1 MGNTFEPE
9 DAFLIYWKCMMSDGS
24 TKLKRYVA
32 FLRGINVG
40 GNTLLPMNELRGL
53 CDQLGLK
60 EVSTYIQSGNVIF
73 ESGLSET
80 TVIHKLEQALLT
92 KRKKR
97 IPVMLRTIE
106 DLQKIL
112 TRNPFPKADP
122 RQVGVMFFA
131 EPLPKDFSSG
141 ISTPGQEEVILSSR
155 EAYIHYPDGMGRSK
169 LKLPKVS
176 EEGTVRNINTISKI
190 IGIAAE

>member
-1 MGNTFEPE
+1 
-9 DAFLIYWKCMMSDGS
+9 MSDGS
-24 TKLKRYVA
+24 TKLKKYVA

-40 GNTLLPMNELRGL
+40 GNTLLPMSELRWL

-73 ESGLSET
+73 ESGFSET
-80 TVIHKLEQALLT
+80 TIIHKLELALFT
-92 KRKKR
+92 KKEKR
-97 IPVMLRTIE
+97 IPVILRTIE
-106 DLQKIL
+106 DLQNIL

-131 EPLPKDFSSG
+131 ESLPEDFSSG

-176 EEGTVRNINTISKI
+176 EAGTVRNINTISKI
-190 IGIAAE
+190 LEIAAE